1 MIDAPF
7 MSDHEVLKAMPH
19 LNAVINEALR
29 LHPALPS
36 GGLRQT
42 PPDGVTIAGQY
53 IPGNVVV
60 SAPRYSLGRCE
71 FLEALFSTSLCSPE
85 VVQSCYE
92 RRDDFVPE
100 RWYSRSEMTKN
111 DKAFAPFSTGKSS
124 RPR

>member
-1 MIDAPF
+1 MVDTPF

-42 PPDGVTIAGQY
+42 PKEGLTIAGQY
-53 IPGNVVV
+53 LPGNVIV

-71 FLEALFSTSLCSPE
+71 SLKVSHE
-85 VVQSCYE
+85 LLY
-92 RRDDFVPE
+92 
-100 RWYSRSEMTKN
+100 
-111 DKAFAPFSTGKSS
+111 AH
-124 RPR
+124 PR